1 MTVTPSGTATGQDA
15 APPAKVAVAA
25 TALPPLPP
33 CTLETAVPG
42 SFCAELWASVA
53 GPGGIFSA
61 IMQHPLLTQLADGSL
76 DEQTFKFYIVQGAL
90 YLREYAR
97 ALALVASKAPRP
109 EWVAFFGRCANE
121 AYQEESS
128 FHKEFLAYFDTT
140 VEREVASAV
149 LAPYSLLYTSFVLS
163 TVHEK
168 AFYEA
173 LAAVLPCFVVYLEV
187 GKALLR
193 QGSPHPLF
201 QRFIDRFGGPEYE
214 ELTLEVVRMAN
225 EAAEELGEAQRQRMR
240 AVFQQGCRLEFLFFD
255 GAFRC
260 QAWQV

>member
-1 MTVTPSGTATGQDA
+1 
-15 APPAKVAVAA
+15 
-25 TALPPLPP
+25 
-33 CTLETAVPG
+33 
-42 SFCAELWASVA
+42 
-53 GPGGIFSA
+53 SA

-128 FHKEFLAYFDTT
+128 FHKASSPAGWERSCPAAATT
-140 VEREVASAV
+140 CCVASAV

-193 QGSPHPLF
+193 QGSPHPLV

-225 EAAEELGEAQRQRMR
+225 
-240 AVFQQGCRLEFLFFD
+240 
-255 GAFRC
+255 
-260 QAWQV
+260 